1 MSAPS
6 SGSGATK
13 SGTAHEA
20 VKKDAAA
27 EYGEPPMARE
37 ATQLMLAAKSGDRQA
52 FDQLVE
58 RLRGRAFRVAHA
70 LVGSRDDAM
79 ELSQEAFLKVYKA
92 RDQFRAGEAFLPW
105 FHRILRNTCFSHL
118 RSKGRL
124 RPRSTSAGAAGE
136 HEDDRDYDIASDDAG
151 PVELA
156 TTDERVA
163 IFRRTFE
170 TLSARDREILTL
182 RHFHEQSYKEIAAAL
197 GVPEGT
203 VMSRLFHA
211 RRRLR
216 VALGAN
222 FEDTIGG
229 DHDTSDDGG
238 GDG

>member
-1 MSAPS
+1 MSAGRE
-6 SGSGATK
+6 SGRAPDSGAE
-13 SGTAHEA
+13 H
-20 VKKDAAA
+20 VKENAAA

-79 ELSQEAFLKVYKA
+79 ELSQEVFLKVYRA
-92 RDQFRAGEAFLPW
+92 RDTFRAGEAFLPW

-118 RSKGRL
+118 RARGRL
-124 RPRSTSAGAAGE
+124 RPRSVSE
-136 HEDDRDYDIASDDAG
+136 HAVNSTQTEELDYDIASDDPG
-151 PVELA
+151 PSELA
-156 TTDERVA
+156 TTDERAVA
-163 IFRRTFE
+163 FRKTFD

-197 GVPEGT
+197 GLPEGT

-216 VALGAN
+216 VALGAS
-222 FEDTIGG
+222 FADHVGG
-229 DHDTSDDGG
+229 DHDGSDGG